1 MYARVIEVKVSPNR
15 VDEAIRLFRS
25 SVVIAAKQQQGF
37 KSIRLLVE
45 RNTGQL
51 QSTSLWE
58 TEADLR
64 ATEEGSTYLQEQ
76 LAKFSS
82 GTDVTEVVENTY
94 RQEQLARFI
103 SLFIT
108 RPVVTHYEVAAEE

>member
-1 MYARVIEVKVSPNR
+1 MYARVIDVKVSPNK

-25 SVVIAAKQQQGF
+25 SVVPAAKQQQGF
-37 KSIRLLVE
+37 RSIRLLVE
-45 RNTGQL
+45 RNMGKL

-76 LAKFSS
+76 LAKFIS
-82 GTDVTEVVENTY
+82 GTDVTEIIESINL
-94 RQEQLARFI
+94 QEQFSRFI
-103 SLFIT
+103 SLYIAP
-108 RPVVTHYEVAAEE
+108 PVVTHYEVAVEE